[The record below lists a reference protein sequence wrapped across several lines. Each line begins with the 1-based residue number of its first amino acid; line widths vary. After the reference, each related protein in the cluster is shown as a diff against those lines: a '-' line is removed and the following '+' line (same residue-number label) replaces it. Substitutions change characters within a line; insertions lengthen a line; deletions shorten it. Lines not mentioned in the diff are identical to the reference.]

1 HESTEISSDDLV
13 LGVYLYTKKS
23 PIHKLFWKFCG
34 FQNHT
39 ALDQYIA
46 DHYQIEDGVTKISE
60 TFQLSSLF
68 DQHFA
73 LFQREGIK
81 KLNFLALL
89 YGAIDTMSDELKAFF
104 EEKNIDTQ

>member
-1 HESTEISSDDLV
+1 
-13 LGVYLYTKKS
+13 
-23 PIHKLFWKFCG
+23 
-34 FQNHT
+34 
-39 ALDQYIA
+39 
-46 DHYQIEDGVTKISE
+46 VTKISE

-89 YGAIDTMSDELKAFF
+89 YGAIDTMSPQLKAFF
-104 EEKNIDTQ
+104 EERKIDISLVKNKLLKVVTITNAVDMSPINFFSTLEEMLQKL